1 MAKSAN
7 VLRWEE
13 MHFLAWKEADTVYQA
28 GGVQGQRGPGHAASD
43 LQRGRVC
50 TPAGIRDLT
59 PTSTMQQPAGWD
71 WGWGL
76 AGWFSSGTAW
86 HPTAALGG
94 AWHPILWAA
103 NQDRGGILPP
113 KAETEAAGAQAEPLR
128 MNGVGGTP
136 QW

>member
-1 MAKSAN
+1 
-7 VLRWEE
+7 
-13 MHFLAWKEADTVYQA
+13 
-28 GGVQGQRGPGHAASD
+28 
-43 LQRGRVC
+43 
-50 TPAGIRDLT
+50 
-59 PTSTMQQPAGWD
+59 MQQPAGWD

-113 KAETEAAGAQAEPLR
+113 KAETEAAGAQAEPFR

-136 QW
+136 AVVDQMSYSSSNSVVVRLLQVSKAG